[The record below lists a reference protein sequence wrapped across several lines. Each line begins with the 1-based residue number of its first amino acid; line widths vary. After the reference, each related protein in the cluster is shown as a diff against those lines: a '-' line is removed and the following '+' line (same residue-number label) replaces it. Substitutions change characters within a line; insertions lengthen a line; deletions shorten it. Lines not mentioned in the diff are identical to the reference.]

1 MVPWCMSFAV
11 VLLSARVHVYT
22 PLSFGDQALSLRVK
36 QTLSHACS
44 EPGVQIAHGTPG
56 QEAIAGRALCVAL
69 GPGWSPGI
77 APPAGSL
84 DEARRAEDVLLNIT
98 PAGSLDEARRAE
110 DFLLNVAP
118 ADSLDKARRAED
130 FLLKQAAG

>member
-1 MVPWCMSFAV
+1 MSFGF
-11 VLLSARVHVYT
+11 S
-22 PLSFGDQALSLRVK
+22 LSFRVK
-36 QTLSHACS
+36 QIVSHARS

-118 ADSLDKARRAED
+118 ADSLDEARRAED
-130 FLLKQAAG
+130 VLLNVAPAGSLDEARRAKDYLRKQATG

>member
-1 MVPWCMSFAV
+1 MSS
-11 VLLSARVHVYT
+11 LSLSLTVSFGFS
-22 PLSFGDQALSLRVK
+22 LSFRVK
-36 QTLSHACS
+36 QIVSHARS

-69 GPGWSPGI
+69 GPGRSPGI
-77 APPAGSL
+77 APA
-84 DEARRAEDVLLNIT
+84 D
-98 PAGSLDEARRAE
+98 SLDEARRAE